1 MWEFANPVRLIW
13 DSPDGVLCKTST
25 LNTID
30 SISTKLLHK
39 LSANGIVMFYIRI
52 SNQSME
58 PNIKKMDILMVNRSV
73 LPKVGRIVV
82 ADVNGEVIIKRLSK
96 VDGQMT
102 LTADNPNY
110 PDVKVGDFDESMI
123 WGVVTNVIHQL
134 WRLLKV
140 HQKSDAYWNCGES
153 ANPSHYVN

>member
-1 MWEFANPVRLIW
+1 MKYKPRQVEEKSLG
-13 DSPDGVLCKTST
+13 GVLCKTST

-30 SISTKLLHK
+30 SINTKLLHK

-102 LTADNPNY
+102 LTADNSNY
-110 PDVKVGDFDESMI
+110 PDVKVSDFDESMI

-134 WRLLKV
+134 
-140 HQKSDAYWNCGES
+140 
-153 ANPSHYVN
+153 

>member
-1 MWEFANPVRLIW
+1 M
-13 DSPDGVLCKTST
+13 
-25 LNTID
+25 NTID
-30 SISTKLLHK
+30 SINTKLLHK

-73 LPKVGRIVV
+73 LPKVGKIVV

-102 LTADNPNY
+102 LTADNPN
-110 PDVKVGDFDESMI
+110 PDVKVSDFDESMI
-123 WGVVTNVIHQL
+123 WGVETNVIHQM
-134 WRLLKV
+134 
-140 HQKSDAYWNCGES
+140 
-153 ANPSHYVN
+153 

>member
-1 MWEFANPVRLIW
+1 MKYKPRQVEEKSLG
-13 DSPDGVLCKTST
+13 GVLCKTST

-30 SISTKLLHK
+30 SINTKLLHK

-73 LPKVGRIVV
+73 LPKVGKIVV

-110 PDVKVGDFDESMI
+110 PDLKVSDFEESMI
-123 WGVVTNVIHQL
+123 WGVVTNVVHQL
-134 WRLLKV
+134 
-140 HQKSDAYWNCGES
+140 
-153 ANPSHYVN
+153 